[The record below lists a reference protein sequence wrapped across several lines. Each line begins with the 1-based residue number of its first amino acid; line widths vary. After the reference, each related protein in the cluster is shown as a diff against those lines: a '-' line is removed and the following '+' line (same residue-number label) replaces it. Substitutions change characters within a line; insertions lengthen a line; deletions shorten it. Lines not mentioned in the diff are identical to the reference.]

1 MGAYA
6 EGAQYSGGMKR
17 KTAAAV
23 APTPAVLALRLL
35 GAWNRIARGHVA
47 LSAGCSCG
55 VGTSNVRVQDF
66 EEQILEYLQG
76 KHGSVPASI
85 ADLLTGI
92 AKNGGEKSM
101 AILADLERTI
111 DSFEQQHSGR

>member
-1 MGAYA
+1 
-6 EGAQYSGGMKR
+6 MKR
-17 KTAAAV
+17 KTAAV
-23 APTPAVLALRLL
+23 APSPAVLALRLL

-55 VGTSNVRVQDF
+55 VATSNVRVQDF

-76 KHGSVPASI
+76 KHGSVPGSI
-85 ADLLTGI
+85 AELLTGI
-92 AKNGGEKSM
+92 AKSGGGNSM